1 MAKILIIED
10 ERSIRQALRFE
21 LEEDGHEVFDASDYS
36 EAVSACSA
44 FDCDLIISDLFLDQ
58 GNGLQILNIINHG
71 KKDIPFIGI
80 TAFPET
86 QLAIKAKSLLKDRF
100 MAKPFLTHAFKA
112 KVKEVLGQKNYT
124 IPLN

>member
-21 LEEDGHEVFDASDYS
+21 LEEDGHEVFDASGYS
-36 EAVSACSA
+36 EAVSAFSA

-71 KKDIPFIGI
+71 KKDIPFTLLNILKY
-80 TAFPET
+80 
-86 QLAIKAKSLLKDRF
+86 QL
-100 MAKPFLTHAFKA
+100 
-112 KVKEVLGQKNYT
+112 
-124 IPLN
+124 